1 MSETKNYNLA
11 LTTDDQTKFK
21 EWRETINGNSN
32 SNMEKI
38 DTALGEKANLSVA
51 INATLLASDWS
62 DDSPY
67 TQTVTVEGLK
77 ADSNGVISIAQNATS
92 EQIEIVCDAGL
103 YISNQADGTLTI
115 TAYGDKP
122 NVDIPVI
129 IILLG

>member
-1 MSETKNYNLA
+1 M
-11 LTTDDQTKFK
+11 
-21 EWRETINGNSN
+21 
-32 SNMEKI
+32 
-38 DTALGEKANLSVA
+38 
-51 INATLLASDWS
+51 LASAWS

>member
-51 INATLLASDWS
+51 INATLLSSAWS